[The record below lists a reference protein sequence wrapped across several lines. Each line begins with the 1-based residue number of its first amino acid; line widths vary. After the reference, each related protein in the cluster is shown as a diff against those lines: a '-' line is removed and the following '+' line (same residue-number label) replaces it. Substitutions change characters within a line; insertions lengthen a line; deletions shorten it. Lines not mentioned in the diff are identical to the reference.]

1 MPGDLRWRDA
11 RGNGA
16 EQKTRSPARINSID
30 REARRALPDQAA
42 ASSLFSQA
50 EPNCAGRGATFGSGS
65 LQGRGAFL
73 ADRGY
78 QHLAVTAGDDVAG
91 GFDITKR
98 AWRRRRSGRS
108 RRPGRS
114 AEDPLALQHPPRLW
128 RRARRELPA
137 PRARLAHPRAPAVLL
152 RLAARQARPAPLA
165 LGRQW
170 ARANP
175 PRPGGRSDR
184 PVLAS
189 PRNSRS
195 TGPRRIV
202 RR

>member
-1 MPGDLRWRDA
+1 MAGRARQRRGAKDA
-11 RGNGA
+11 LAGA
-16 EQKTRSPARINSID
+16 HQLID

-50 EPNCAGRGATFGSGS
+50 EPNCAGRGAAFGSGS

-108 RRPGRS
+108 RRPRRSGRS
-114 AEDPLALQHPPRLW
+114 RRTRWPCSTRLAFGAGRAGSSRLPAHALRTRGPLLSCFALRPGRPGRPPWPLAAGGPGQTRHALG
-128 RRARRELPA
+128 
-137 PRARLAHPRAPAVLL
+137 
-152 RLAARQARPAPLA
+152 AART
-165 LGRQW
+165 
-170 ARANP
+170 
-175 PRPGGRSDR
+175 GRSLRALETAGQQDR
-184 PVLAS
+184 
-189 PRNSRS
+189 
-195 TGPRRIV
+195 GG
-202 RR
+202 